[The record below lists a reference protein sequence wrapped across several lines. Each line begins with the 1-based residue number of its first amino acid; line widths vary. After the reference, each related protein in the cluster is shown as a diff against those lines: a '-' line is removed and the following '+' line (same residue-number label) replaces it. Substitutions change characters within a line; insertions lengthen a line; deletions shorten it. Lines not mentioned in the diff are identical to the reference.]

1 MILNIS
7 YKFILFSILTALLF
21 FLYPQLDIDFSSL
34 FFSDGIFQAK
44 NNPLVRFI
52 YKAVPVATGIFFIAV
67 ISSYIYMIAKKK
79 AVLFGKSKKHY
90 TYLILAMI
98 IGPILVVNGIL
109 KETSGRAR
117 PRHVA
122 EFGGTKQFTPAFVF
136 TDQCDKNCSF
146 VCGHASA
153 GFYFVS
159 LALLFKGRKKRI
171 IFWSAIAAGGLI
183 GLIRIMMGGHFLS
196 DVIFSFAFVYLSSLL
211 LYYYMFNNANADLKH

>member
-7 YKFILFSILTALLF
+7 YKFIIFSTLAALIF
-21 FLYPQLDIDFSSL
+21 FIYPQIDIHVSSL

-52 YKAVPVATGIFFIAV
+52 YNAVPIAAAIFFIAV
-67 ISSYIYMIAKKK
+67 IGSYVYMIAKKRT
-79 AVLFGKSKKHY
+79 VLFGYNKKHY

-98 IGPILVVNGIL
+98 IGPVLLVNGLL

-159 LALLFKGRKKRI
+159 LALLFSGRKKRI
-171 IFWSAIAAGGLI
+171 IFWSAVSAGGII

-196 DVIFSFAFVYLSSLL
+196 DVIFSFVFVYLSSLL
-211 LYYYMFNNANADLKH
+211 LYFYMFDKADRDK

>member
-7 YKFILFSILTALLF
+7 YKFIFFSILAAFIF
-21 FLYPQLDIDFSSL
+21 FLYPQLDIDASSI
-34 FFSDGIFQAK
+34 FFSDGIFKAK
-44 NNPLVRFI
+44 KNPLVRFI
-52 YKAVPVATGIFFIAV
+52 YKGAPIAAAMFFIGL
-67 ISSYIYMIAKKK
+67 ISTYIYITVKK
-79 AVLFGKSKKHY
+79 VPLLFGKSKKEY

-98 IGPILVVNGIL
+98 IGPLLLVNGIL

-122 EFGGTKQFTPAFVF
+122 EFGGTKQFSPAFVF

-171 IFWSAIAAGGLI
+171 IFWSATAAGSII
-183 GLIRIMMGGHFLS
+183 GLIRIIMGGHFLS
-196 DVIFSFAFVYLSSLL
+196 DVIFSFVFVYLSSLL
-211 LYYYMFNNANADLKH
+211 LYYYMFNNANADLKQ

>member
-21 FLYPQLDIDFSSL
+21 FLYPQLDINFSAL
-34 FFSDGIFQAK
+34 FFSDGAFQAK

-52 YKAVPVATGIFFIAV
+52 YKAAPKATGLFFIAL
-67 ISSYIYMIAKKK
+67 IASHIYMTAKKK
-79 AVLFGKSKKHY
+79 SVLFGYNKKHY

-98 IGPILVVNGIL
+98 IGPLLLVNGIL

-117 PRHVA
+117 PRHVT
-122 EFGGTKQFTPAFVF
+122 EFGGTKQFSPAFIF
-136 TDQCDKNCSF
+136 TDQCNKNCSF

-159 LALLFKGRKKRI
+159 LALLYKGRKKRI
-171 IFWSAIAAGGLI
+171 IFWSAVTAGGLI

-211 LYYYMFNNANADLKH
+211 LYYHMFNKSDLKQ

>member
-7 YKFILFSILTALLF
+7 YKFIIFFILSALLF
-21 FLYPQLDIDFSSL
+21 LLYPRLDISFSSL

-44 NNPLVRFI
+44 NNLLVRFI
-52 YKAVPVATGIFFIAV
+52 YEAVPIATGIFFIAV
-67 ISSYIYMIAKKK
+67 IASYIYMKAKKM
-79 AVLFGKSKKHY
+79 AVLFGYNKKQY

-98 IGPILVVNGIL
+98 IGPILLVNGIL

-117 PRHVA
+117 PRQVI

-159 LALLFKGRKKRI
+159 LALLFEGRKKRI
-171 IFWSAIAAGGLI
+171 LFWSAVSAGGLI
-183 GLIRIMMGGHFLS
+183 GLIRIIMGGHFLS

-211 LYYYMFNNANADLKH
+211 LYFYMFKKADTA

>member
-7 YKFILFSILTALLF
+7 YKFILFSILAALLF
-21 FLYPQLDIDFSSL
+21 FLYPQIDIDFSSL
-34 FFSDGIFQAK
+34 FFSDDIFQAK
-44 NNPLVRFI
+44 RNPLVRFI
-52 YKAVPVATGIFFIAV
+52 YRAVPITTGIFFTAV
-67 ISSYIYMIAKKK
+67 IGSYMYMTAKKK
-79 AVLFGKSKKHY
+79 AALFGKSKKHY

-98 IGPILVVNGIL
+98 IGPLLIVNGIL

-117 PRHVA
+117 PRHVT
-122 EFGGTKQFTPAFVF
+122 EFGGAKQFTPAFVF

-171 IFWSAIAAGGLI
+171 IFWSAIAAGSLI

-196 DVIFSFAFVYLSSLL
+196 DVIFSFVFVYLSSLL
-211 LYYYMFNNANADLKH
+211 LYFRMFNKADLKQ